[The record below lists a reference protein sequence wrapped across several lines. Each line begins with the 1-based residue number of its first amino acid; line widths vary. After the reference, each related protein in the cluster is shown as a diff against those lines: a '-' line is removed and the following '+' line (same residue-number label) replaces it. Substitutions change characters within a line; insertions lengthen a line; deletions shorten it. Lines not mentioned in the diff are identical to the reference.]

1 MNARNDPI
9 KWEYFKILHKLDS
22 NQLGNARVCPRLTLR
37 HVELD
42 STAKMRVRLATQVQ
56 MIRDSNNLCIRII
69 NYDSGIDV
77 FIIFYQ
83 IFSNSV
89 ANGLQFYVSQK
100 CQELKGCEATIEF
113 CKRMNDM
120 FDALNRKVPNQ
131 GVTSNS
137 YDFQV
142 NVLSH
147 HLM

>member
-1 MNARNDPI
+1 MIYYIICDI
-9 KWEYFKILHKLDS
+9 YF
-22 NQLGNARVCPRLTLR
+22 
-37 HVELD
+37 
-42 STAKMRVRLATQVQ
+42 
-56 MIRDSNNLCIRII
+56 
-69 NYDSGIDV
+69 

-89 ANGLQFYVSQK
+89 ANGLQLYVSQK

-113 CKRMNDM
+113 CKRMNDL

-147 HLM
+147 HPM